1 MYMAMETSMVIQG
14 RSVSEEDIEQ
24 IRELMRSNPSWHR
37 TRLSRELCQEW
48 GWFNHR
54 GQVKDMACR
63 TLLLKLEA
71 LGCFSL
77 PKRQGSCPNA
87 YRNRAIQAVFHDTR
101 PIEGSLRELSP
112 VSIEVVKDTGSL
124 SLFGFLLSRY
134 HYLGYRGSVGENMKY
149 LVFDCRGR
157 PLSCV
162 LFGSAAWKVGC
173 RDSYIG
179 WDRAERPQRL
189 HLVTNNMRFLV
200 LPWVRIP
207 HLASHVLGRIVRR
220 IREDWKKSYG
230 HEVVLLETFVEVT
243 RFRGTCYRAAN
254 WRYVGRT
261 KGRSRNDRYNTLRV
275 PQKDVYVYPLRS
287 RFREILVHG

>member
-1 MYMAMETSMVIQG
+1 MAIQG
-14 RSVSEEDIEQ
+14 RSVSKEDIAH
-24 IRELMRSNPSWHR
+24 IRELIRSNPSWHR

-48 GWFNHR
+48 GWFNHQ

-71 LGCFSL
+71 LGYLTL
-77 PKRQGSCPNA
+77 PKRQAVSPNA
-87 YRNRAIQAVFHDTR
+87 YRNRAIQDVFHDTR
-101 PIEGSLRELSP
+101 AIEGSLRELTP
-112 VSIEVVKDTGSL
+112 LSIEVVKDKGSL
-124 SLFGFLLSRY
+124 SLFGLLLSRY

-173 RDSYIG
+173 RDGYIG
-179 WDRAERPQRL
+179 WDRVQRPQRL

-200 LPWVRIP
+200 LPWVKIP

-220 IREDWKKSYG
+220 IREDWKKIYG
-230 HEVVLLETFVEVT
+230 HEVVLLETFVDVS

-254 WRYVGRT
+254 WLLVGRT
-261 KGRSRNDRYNTLRV
+261 KGRSRNDRYNTIRV

-287 RFREILVHG
+287 GFREILVHG

>member
-1 MYMAMETSMVIQG
+1 MTMESSMVIQG
-14 RSVSEEDIEQ
+14 RSVSEEDIAQ
-24 IRELMRSNPSWHR
+24 IRELMGSHPSWHR
-37 TRLSRELCQEW
+37 TRLSRELCQAW
-48 GWFNHR
+48 GWFNRR
-54 GQVKDMACR
+54 GQAKDMACR

-71 LGCFSL
+71 LGYLRL
-77 PKRQGSCPNA
+77 PKRQGTSPNA
-87 YRNRAIQAVFHDTR
+87 YRNRTIQDVFHDTT
-101 PIEGSLRELSP
+101 PIEGFVQDLQPL
-112 VSIEVVKDTGSL
+112 SIEVVKDKGSL

-149 LVFDCRGR
+149 LVLDCRGR

-179 WDRAERPQRL
+179 WDRGDRPQRL

-200 LPWVRIP
+200 LPWVRVP

-220 IREDWKKSYG
+220 IREDWKRIYA
-230 HEVVLLETFVEVT
+230 HEVVLLETFVDVS

-261 KGRSRNDRYNTLRV
+261 KGRSRNDRYNTIRV
-275 PQKDVYVYPLRS
+275 PQKDVYLYPLRS
-287 RFREILVHG
+287 GFREILVYG

>member
-1 MYMAMETSMVIQG
+1 MVIQG
-14 RSVSEEDIEQ
+14 RSISLEDVAHVQ
-24 IRELMRSNPSWHR
+24 ELISSNPGWNR
-37 TRLSRELCQEW
+37 TRISRELCREW
-48 GWFNHR
+48 EWFNR
-54 GQVKDMACR
+54 LGQMKDMACR

-71 LGCFSL
+71 LGYITL
-77 PKRQGSCPNA
+77 PKRQRPSPNA

-101 PIEGSLRELSP
+101 PIEGSLRELMP

-134 HYLGYRGSVGENMKY
+134 HYLGYSGSVGENMKY
-149 LVFDCRGR
+149 LVCDCRGR
-157 PLSCV
+157 PVSCV

-179 WDRAERPQRL
+179 WDRAQRPQRL
-189 HLVTNNMRFLV
+189 HLVTNNMRFLL
-200 LPWVRIP
+200 LPWVRVP

-230 HEVVLLETFVEVT
+230 HEVVLLETFVQVS

-254 WRYVGRT
+254 WHYVGRT

-275 PQKDVYVYPLRS
+275 PRKDVYVYPLRS
-287 RFREILVHG
+287 RFRELLVHG

>member
-1 MYMAMETSMVIQG
+1 MAMETSMVIQG

-37 TRLSRELCQEW
+37 TRLSRELCQQW

-54 GQVKDMACR
+54 GQVKDMA
-63 TLLLKLEA
+63 
-71 LGCFSL
+71 
-77 PKRQGSCPNA
+77 
-87 YRNRAIQAVFHDTR
+87 YRNRAIQDVFHDTR
-101 PIEGSLRELSP
+101 PIEGSLRELMP

-124 SLFGFLLSRY
+124 SLFAFLLSRY

-230 HEVVLLETFVEVT
+230 HDVVLVETFVDVS

>member
-1 MYMAMETSMVIQG
+1 MAMETPMAIQG
-14 RSVSEEDIEQ
+14 RSVNTEDIAQ
-24 IRELMRSNPSWHR
+24 IRKLIRSNPSWHR
-37 TRLSRELCQEW
+37 TRLSRELCRHW
-48 GWFNHR
+48 GWCNHR

-71 LGCFSL
+71 LGYLSL
-77 PKRQGSCPNA
+77 PKRQGVPPNA
-87 YRNRAIQAVFHDTR
+87 SRNRSIQDVFHDTT
-101 PIEGSLRELSP
+101 PTEGSLQDLLP
-112 VSIEVVKDTGSL
+112 LSIEVVKDKSSL

-149 LVFDCRGR
+149 VIFDRRGR

-162 LFGSAAWKVGC
+162 LFGSAAWKVES

-179 WDRAERPQRL
+179 WDQSQRPQRL
-189 HLVTNNMRFLV
+189 HLITNNMRFLV

-207 HLASHVLGRIVRR
+207 HLASHVLGSIVRR
-220 IREDWKKSYG
+220 IREDWRKRYG
-230 HEVVLLETFVEVT
+230 HDVVLLETFVDMT
-243 RFRGTCYRAAN
+243 RFRGTCYKAAN
-254 WRYVGRT
+254 WILVGRT

-275 PQKDVYVYPLRS
+275 PQKEVYVYPVNA